1 MNGKLSMDDDSFER
15 DLFRARAQRM
25 ELPALPSADAVIA
38 RGETR
43 RCVRAVSLL
52 PSGSL
57 KRVYRALGATV
68 APVAML
74 HAAAG
79 LFVLV
84 AWGSGVHGERARPS
98 APPSERP
105 PPMSLSTSGDPEGD
119 RGTCGPASSF
129 FGLTCEALPASM
141 PVASHAVPG
150 SCDAPP
156 QSLALVGSGGARLI
170 SAAAVAG
177 VGDAICGCGDFV
189 TCADY
194 RP

>member
-1 MNGKLSMDDDSFER
+1 MNGRLSMDDDSFER
-15 DLFRARAQRM
+15 DLFRERAQRM
-25 ELPALPSADAVIA
+25 ELPALPSVDAVIA

-52 PSGSL
+52 PGGSL
-57 KRVYRALGATV
+57 KRVYRALATTV

-84 AWGSGVHGERARPS
+84 AWGSGVHGERVHTD

-105 PPMSLSTSGDPEGD
+105 PAISLSMSGEPEGD
-119 RGTCGPASSF
+119 RGTCGPASF

-141 PVASHAVPG
+141 PVASHAAPG
-150 SCDAPP
+150 SCDAPLE
-156 QSLALVGSGGARLI
+156 SIALVGSGGARLI
-170 SAAAVAG
+170 SAASVAG

-189 TCADY
+189 TCADD